1 MGDMSNSEERRLAR
15 AARDGWDKPVPPE
28 HEFCR
33 VDVLAVTDAL
43 ARTLDRLEAAE
54 RERDKE
60 KAEWRESI
68 ARAWKRTDAAESA
81 LAEAR
86 EAWKEL
92 RPFVRR
98 RPDRLDAALAARPG
112 EQKPPC
118 MGARD
123 ERCHPEPGMCA
134 CFDRPVT

>member
-1 MGDMSNSEERRLAR
+1 MSLTNSEERQYSLPDEIRDLVEGA
-15 AARDGWDKPVPPE
+15 AARPTSE
-28 HEFCR
+28 ILLE
-33 VDVLAVTDAL
+33 AA
-43 ARTLDRLEAAE
+43 DRLEAAE
-54 RERDKE
+54 REQDKE